1 MRISWKNIAF
11 LLVCG
16 TSTAQA
22 ADVMFNINGTIKNA
36 ACSVSFGNNQTVPLG
51 TFSTGYLNS
60 AGKKT
65 PLQPFM
71 ITLDN
76 CPYNYNDVQVTFEGD
91 IATGNPQLLALQSGG
106 AQNVG
111 VAIYDSDKT
120 SLIPLNTSSSGK
132 SVSTTQETTLT
143 FYAAYQS
150 TGTVTEGAANADVS
164 FTVSYN

>member
-1 MRISWKNIAF
+1 MRIFWKSFAF
-11 LLVCG
+11 LLISC
-16 TSTAQA
+16 TSTLQA
-22 ADVMFNINGTIKNA
+22 ADVIFNITGIIKNA
-36 ACSVSFGNNQTVPLG
+36 SCSVSFGNNQTVPLG

-60 AGKKT
+60 VGKKT

-71 ITLDN
+71 IKLDN
-76 CPYNYNDVQVTFEGD
+76 CPNNYDDVQVTFEGD
-91 IATGNPQLLALQSGG
+91 IDAGNPQLLALQPGG

-120 SLIPLNTSSSGK
+120 SLIPINTASSGK